1 MFTHSYHMVYAYL
14 FLQVYSIFTI
24 SISAHTCIVAV
35 LTLKT
40 DMAMVHNTPRT
51 LPYKKY
57 ILFYLMLH
65 NIVYK
70 VQFSV
75 EIDKSIRLSSLL
87 ILSPFVPTHIY
98 YFSLI

>member
-1 MFTHSYHMVYAYL
+1 MFTHSNHMVYAYL
-14 FLQVYSIFTI
+14 FLQVYGIFTI
-24 SISAHTCIVAV
+24 SISAQTCIVAV
-35 LTLKT
+35 LTLKK
-40 DMAMVHNTPRT
+40 DIIMVHNTLRT
-51 LPYKKY
+51 LPYKNIY
-57 ILFYLMLH
+57 LFYLTLH

-98 YFSLI
+98 YISVI